1 MWRFLSEGR
10 DVSWVDMGWRLEHVT
25 AGTTASSTK
34 CKGTSQLA
42 VGSTQGETV
51 KEELINLHLLEE
63 KASGLWIF
71 HRLKIRRLDHVDPWE
86 EEAGGGRGKLKP
98 ICLNP
103 DSNLIIWIATQNISN
118 DFQGCVCVVFLRV
131 NGNPLKR
138 RWQFKQVPINDIW
151 HLLIQA
157 HVKNAEKYLKTSPLK
172 LKFTPD
178 WDPAGD
184 EFSRAAT
191 AFKVVIITT
200 WVRWVGEMFTNWRK
214 CFDLNV
220 YDQSFQILIKM
231 LMSKGCNFW

>member
-1 MWRFLSEGR
+1 MGVSGPQNLGKGELMLKDVTVPFPRGGMCRGSIWDGAWSTWPLAPLPPPPSARAP
-10 DVSWVDMGWRLEHVT
+10 VSWQADQH
-25 AGTTASSTK
+25 
-34 CKGTSQLA
+34 KGN
-42 VGSTQGETV
+42 ETV

-63 KASGLWIF
+63 KASGLQIF

-86 EEAGGGRGKLKP
+86 EEAGGGRGKLD
-98 ICLNP
+98 P

-214 CFDLNV
+214 CFDL
-220 YDQSFQILIKM
+220 
-231 LMSKGCNFW
+231 

>member
-1 MWRFLSEGR
+1 MRAAPL
-10 DVSWVDMGWRLEHVT
+10 RL
-25 AGTTASSTK
+25 
-34 CKGTSQLA
+34 LR
-42 VGSTQGETV
+42 
-51 KEELINLHLLEE
+51 E
-63 KASGLWIF
+63 KASGLQIF

-86 EEAGGGRGKLKP
+86 KEAGGGRGKLKP

-103 DSNLIIWIATQNISN
+103 DSELIIWIATQNISN
-118 DFQGCVCVVFLRV
+118 DFQGCVCVVFLRAI
-131 NGNPLKR
+131 GNPLKR
-138 RWQFKQVPINDIW
+138 RWQFKQVPFNDIW

-200 WVRWVGEMFTNWRK
+200 GVRWVG
-214 CFDLNV
+214 
-220 YDQSFQILIKM
+220 
-231 LMSKGCNFW
+231 